1 MRRRECDIPITVNGR
16 RITKVIIDPH
26 YETKHSGSLNDEIIL
41 HLVRLLDGL
50 RFEPE
55 DTDGPYEYFATD
67 DMVLDG
73 KKYKLV
79 WLLEDD
85 MLYIGVVN
93 AYRR

>member
-1 MRRRECDIPITVNGR
+1 MRRREHDIQITVNGQ

-26 YETKHSGSLNDEIIL
+26 YEAKHSSSVNDQTILDLVALLN
-41 HLVRLLDGL
+41 GL

-55 DTDGPYEYFATD
+55 DTDTPYLYFATD
-67 DMVLDG
+67 GMVLDG

-85 MLYIGVVN
+85 KLYIGVVN
-93 AYRR
+93 VYRR